1 MARAIVTVRAS
12 ALALLLASCAV
23 QRPPPRAAAAP
34 ATDLARVLAD
44 PAVERITQGLQ
55 ARGFELKAVQASSV
69 ALLADAPGAAFTLA
83 DGSLHL
89 HAFRD
94 SAAAAAAAD
103 RIVNTPVAQHAWAA
117 PPMLY
122 KCGSA
127 IALFAGSRPSVA
139 SALRQLCASP
149 FYVHPSLRAHS
160 EELLEQGPGEL
171 QSQVARLDARRRQ
184 IAGHVRR
191 LARAAPGG
199 RQCAAIELP
208 ASAFLPV
215 EITGDGTPELA
226 VSLSQLGCPRGAFG
240 DADGGVVQFWSIA
253 GRSARLILEQRIA
266 GFTPAERSLVT
277 LQHGAGC
284 APVAAV
290 RCLVTFQ
297 WDPKARVMQVAG
309 RIPVAAGGGR
319 SVITFDHDLRR
330 RAPGA
335 AAQ

>member
-1 MARAIVTVRAS
+1 MARAIDPIRAS
-12 ALALLLASCAV
+12 VLALLLGSCAIN
-23 QRPPPRAAAAP
+23 RPPPRAAAVP
-34 ATDLARVLAD
+34 VTNLAQVLAD
-44 PAVERITQGLQ
+44 PAVERITRGLQ
-55 ARGFELKAVQASSV
+55 IRGFELKAVRVSQV

-83 DGSLHL
+83 DGALHL

-94 SAAAAAAAD
+94 AASATAAAD
-103 RIVNTPVAQHAWAA
+103 RIVNAPVAQHGWAA

-127 IALFAGSRPSVA
+127 IAMFAGSRPSVA

-171 QSQVARLDARRRQ
+171 QSQVARLDSRRRQ
-184 IAGHVRR
+184 IAVHVRR
-191 LARAAPGG
+191 AARAAPGG
-199 RQCAAIELP
+199 RKCAAIELP

-215 EITGDGTPELA
+215 EITGDSTPELA
-226 VSLSQLGCPRGAFG
+226 VSLNQLGCPRGAFG
-240 DADGGVVQFWSIA
+240 GPSDGVVQFWSTA
-253 GRSARLILEQRIA
+253 GRSARLVLEERIE
-266 GFTPAERSLVT
+266 GFTPADGSLVT
-277 LQHGAGC
+277 LQHGTGC

-297 WDPKARVMQVAG
+297 WNPKARRMQVAG

-319 SVITFDHDLRR
+319 SAITFDHDLRR

>member
-1 MARAIVTVRAS
+1 MARAIDPVRAS
-12 ALALLLASCAV
+12 LLALLLASCAV
-23 QRPPPRAAAAP
+23 DPPPPRAAAAP
-34 ATDLARVLAD
+34 VTDLARVLAD
-44 PAVERITQGLQ
+44 PAVERITGGLQ
-55 ARGFELKAVQASSV
+55 TRGFELKAVRASSV

-83 DGSLHL
+83 DGTLHR
-89 HAFRD
+89 HAYRD

-103 RIVNTPVAQHAWAA
+103 RIVNAPVAQHGWAA

-127 IALFAGSRPSVA
+127 IAMFAGSRPSVA

-160 EELLEQGPGEL
+160 EELLEQGPSEL
-171 QSQVARLDARRRQ
+171 RSQVARLDSRRRQ
-184 IAGHVRR
+184 IAAHVRR

-215 EITGDGTPELA
+215 EISGDSTPELA
-226 VSLSQLGCPRGAFG
+226 VSLSRLGCPRGAFG
-240 DADGGVVQFWSIA
+240 GPSDGLVQFWSMT
-253 GRSARLILEQRIA
+253 GRSARLILEERIE
-266 GFTPAERSLVT
+266 GFRPAERFLVT
-277 LQHGAGC
+277 LQQGRGC
-284 APVAAV
+284 APAGAV

-297 WDPKARVMQVAG
+297 WNPKARRMQVAG

-319 SVITFDHDLRR
+319 PAITFDHELRR
-330 RAPGA
+330 LAPA
-335 AAQ
+335 AR